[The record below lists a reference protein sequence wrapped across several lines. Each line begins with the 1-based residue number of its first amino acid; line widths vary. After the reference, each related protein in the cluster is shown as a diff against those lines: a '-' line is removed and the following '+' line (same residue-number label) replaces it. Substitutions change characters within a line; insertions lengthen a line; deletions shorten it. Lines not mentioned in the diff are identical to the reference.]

1 VTGPVGIDLRP
12 AVPADTPRLQEIERL
27 AGRQFADVGMPEI
40 AAHDPEPAEALARYA
55 GDGRSWVALDRD
67 GDAVGYVLVDVVDGN
82 AHVEQISVVPSY
94 QGAGFGRALIDRVA
108 AWAAATG
115 LPALTLTTFRD
126 VPWNAP
132 LYRHLGFH
140 DLDQADIGPELA
152 AVLAHE
158 ATLGLDPALRT
169 CMRRPV

>member
-12 AVPADTPRLQEIERL
+12 AEPSDTSRLQEIERL

-40 AAHDPEPAEALARYA
+40 AAADPAPTEALARYA
-55 GDGRSWVALDRD
+55 ADGRSWVALDRD
-67 GDAVGYVLVDVVDGN
+67 GEPVGYVLVDVVDGN
-82 AHVEQISVVPSY
+82 AHVEQISVVPSH

-108 AWAAATG
+108 AWAAAAG
-115 LPALTLTTFRD
+115 LPAITLTTFRD

-132 LYRHLGFH
+132 LYRHIGFR
-140 DLDQADIGPELA
+140 DLDDVEVGPELA
-152 AVLAHE
+152 AVRDHE
-158 ATLGLDPALRT
+158 ATLGLDPAVRT